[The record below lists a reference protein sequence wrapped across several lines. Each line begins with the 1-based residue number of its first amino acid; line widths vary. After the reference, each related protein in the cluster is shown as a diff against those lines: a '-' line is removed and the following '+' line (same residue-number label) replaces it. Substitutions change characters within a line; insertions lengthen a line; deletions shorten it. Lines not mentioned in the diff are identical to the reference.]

1 MERMRY
7 GRRIKQGL
15 TVLCIAVFLYGYV
28 DSTMFWHGHNISG
41 NWVFHSHISTKA
53 HRSAPLERSHTEA
66 ELLLISAVNAVSYTE
81 EALAA
86 FDFTPLR
93 PFAGTLAAPAETDAA
108 SVKPPHAALRGP
120 PALV

>member
-1 MERMRY
+1 M
-7 GRRIKQGL
+7 
-15 TVLCIAVFLYGYV
+15 LCIAVFLFGYV

-66 ELLLISAVNAVSYTE
+66 EILLISAANAVSYTE

-108 SVKPPHAALRGP
+108 SVKPPHADLRGP